1 METLTTLKVIHI
13 TATVL
18 LLLSGLGLALLA
30 WRKRSAGPAVT
41 VQRPWAFVWLLMGI
55 CVVSMPFTGW
65 WLVHLI
71 GWPLGQTWI
80 LGSSILYTVA
90 ALAWFWLVARLNRL
104 RKGAK
109 GAAAPQ
115 QLLIF
120 IRLIGRNPTDFKRVL
135 VNHGAA

>member
-1 METLTTLKVIHI
+1 METLITLKVIHI
-13 TATVL
+13 AATVL
-18 LLLSGLGLALLA
+18 LLLSGLGLAILA

-41 VQRPWAFVWLLMGI
+41 VQRPWAFVWLLMGV

-80 LGSSILYTVA
+80 LGSSLLYTVA

-104 RKGAK
+104 RKGEGGSLNFTLVLAVVSLVGFVAIAGLMGAK
-109 GAAAPQ
+109 P
-115 QLLIF
+115 
-120 IRLIGRNPTDFKRVL
+120 V
-135 VNHGAA
+135 

>member
-18 LLLSGLGLALLA
+18 LLLSGLGLAVLA
-30 WRKRSAGPAVT
+30 WRKRSAGPTVT

-71 GWPLGQTWI
+71 GWPLLEQVTHAVAVDPDPNLRAEAQKRGWP
-80 LGSSILYTVA
+80 GSC
-90 ALAWFWLVARLNRL
+90 
-104 RKGAK
+104 
-109 GAAAPQ
+109 
-115 QLLIF
+115 
-120 IRLIGRNPTDFKRVL
+120 NPS
-135 VNHGAA
+135 GS